1 MCEIIGSC
9 NFSLHLDFHCLCI
22 VVMDSDSSSS
32 TSASEEEIRNKKKS
46 KKKKVRPLNVCAL
59 LPLHPDWNVPFSDFL
74 KRSQSFD

>member
-1 MCEIIGSC
+1 
-9 NFSLHLDFHCLCI
+9 
-22 VVMDSDSSSS
+22 MDSDSSSS